1 MSTHRDELEATI
13 EARRELGREHEDH
26 LVAGFLDRIDKEL
39 DRRIDARLAGKG
51 DDDGR
56 RGQAFVITMVSL
68 GVSIPLLGIASDSHV
83 AMAMVLA
90 AIVAVNAIVWRR

>member
-13 EARRELGREHEDH
+13 EARRELGREHEDQ

-39 DRRIDARLAGKG
+39 DRRIDARLAEKRDG
-51 DDDGR
+51 DGR
-56 RGQAFVITMVSL
+56 GGPAFVITMVSL
-68 GVSIPLLGIASDSHV
+68 GVSIPLLGIASGSHV

-90 AIVAVNAIVWRR
+90 AIVLVNAIVWRR